1 MKVRLSRFLLL
12 FWLLMAPAS
21 VVSMHA
27 RRSVSQ
33 SNSTVMA
40 PNVTLHLRPMVLY
53 SDMDVWDEMKN
64 PEFKA
69 SDAGWGGMGEISYS
83 HPIYRNLLVRANL
96 GGGYFKGD
104 ATARKN
110 ENKGKYKSYFGELG
124 AGIEYVPFRNAG
136 FYTFFGVGFY
146 VGNFSINKYDP
157 IINQTSPN
165 ATVTTQFLPF
175 FPIELGYKFSVAR
188 TFDLG
193 LALFTHIGMMDFDK
207 VSMDGYGDYQES
219 HFSDGY
225 IGLSVDLAFHTG
237 KASRYSKSKYHRNSR
252 KCHCYPW

>member
-1 MKVRLSRFLLL
+1 
-12 FWLLMAPAS
+12 MAPAC

-27 RRSVSQ
+27 RSSASQ
-33 SNSTVMA
+33 SNSPAMVQS
-40 PNVTLHLRPMVLY
+40 VTLHLRPMVVY
-53 SDMDVWDEMKN
+53 SDMDVWDLIGKSQC
-64 PEFKA
+64 KA

-157 IINQTSPN
+157 IINQASPN
-165 ATVTTQFLPF
+165 ATVTMQFLPF

-225 IGLSVDLAFHTG
+225 IGISVDLAFHTG
-237 KASRYSKSKYHRNSR
+237 KASRYGKSKLHRNSR